1 MINHQYALICMCI
14 LTLQLRCYAKS
25 HTKPPRDDD
34 CKTNS
39 FIRRYDSHDPLYK
52 KVHDVIH
59 TVKAV
64 SWISL
69 ILMFYLQ
76 FKLLNTLYT
85 VVLHNQKEY
94 FSIVWAAF
102 FIGIFLLIIILIRD
116 TDSKLVNCNSTA
128 DTDYK
133 ELYVGV
139 YLTWTVGLLAA
150 FFFPKYVTFPI
161 PVLTQLFHLLKMT
174 DTKLFYVLTYIVQS
188 LIIWILFCLIQLMT
202 LHGVFFLV
210 ALLAKPVVVL
220 VTLAYICTFI
230 ALAISG
236 TSIMFEVIS
245 LERINPLRAKTAF
258 NSYRRDILN
267 VHTSMLLPIFI
278 LALMFLSYEFADKLG
293 STLDFSGT
301 PAAIVGIVHSIIFTV
316 LSMALRQKKFRQI
329 FDEVEDDSNHKFV
342 YNDTMP
348 SKEYVA
354 INDDD

>member
-1 MINHQYALICMCI
+1 M
-14 LTLQLRCYAKS
+14 
-25 HTKPPRDDD
+25 PPRDDD
-34 CKTNS
+34 CKINS
-39 FIRRYDSHDPLYK
+39 FIRRYDSHDPLYE

-69 ILMFYLQ
+69 VLMFYLQ
-76 FKLLNTLYT
+76 FKVLNSLYT
-85 VVLHNQKEY
+85 VVLHNQKEF
-94 FSIVWAAF
+94 FSIVWATF
-102 FIGIFLLIIILIRD
+102 FIGIFLLVIILTRD
-116 TDSKLVNCNSTA
+116 ADSKLVDCNSKT
-128 DTDYK
+128 DSDYK

-139 YLTWTVGLLAA
+139 YFTWTIGLLAA
-150 FFFPKYVTFPI
+150 FYFPKHVTFPI
-161 PVLTQLFHLLKMT
+161 PILTELFHLLKMT
-174 DTKLFYVLTYIVQS
+174 DTRLFFVITYIVQS
-188 LIIWILFCLIQLMT
+188 LFLWILFCLIQLMT

-220 VTLAYICTFI
+220 VSLAYIFTFI

-245 LERINPLRAKTAF
+245 LERINPFRARSAF

-278 LALMFLSYEFADKLG
+278 FALMFLSYEFADKLG
-293 STLDFSGT
+293 STLDISGV
-301 PAAIVGIVHSIIFTV
+301 PAAIVGIVHSIIFFV
-316 LSMALRQKKFRQI
+316 LSMALRQKRFRQI

-342 YNDTMP
+342 YNDTIP
-348 SKEYVA
+348 SKEYVS